1 VEGVTVTLVNF
12 TSDGISLT
20 DHPHVSTKYPL
31 SQVYLPFIAGAR
43 SCVGQNLARLEAA
56 LTVATLL
63 KKYEFRL
70 DTDRKAEIRQEVTM
84 AFTNGLYV
92 YATERRHKQ

>member
-1 VEGVTVTLVNF
+1 MVWL
-12 TSDGISLT
+12 TSDGKSLT

-31 SQVYLPFIAGAR
+31 SHVYLPFNAGAR
-43 SCVGQNLARLEAA
+43 SCVGQNLSRLEAG

-70 DTDRKAEIRQEVTM
+70 DTDHKAEIKQRFVMT
-84 AFTNGLYV
+84 FPHGLYV
-92 YATERRHKQ
+92 YATERTKR